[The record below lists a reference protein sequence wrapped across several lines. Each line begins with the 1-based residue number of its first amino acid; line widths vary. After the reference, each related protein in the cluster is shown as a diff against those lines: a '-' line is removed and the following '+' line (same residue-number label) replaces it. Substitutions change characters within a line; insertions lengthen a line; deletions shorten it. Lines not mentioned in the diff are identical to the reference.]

1 VRRSG
6 NAMAR
11 TVGDDLV
18 ILDVRSGRYFELN
31 DVGSLVWERL
41 EHEVDVESLVD
52 AVAAEFDAPRDV
64 VFHDVEVLL
73 GDLIKAGLV
82 AVDT

>member
-1 VRRSG
+1 
-6 NAMAR
+6 MAR

-41 EHEVDVESLVD
+41 EHDVDVESLVD

-64 VFHDVEVLL
+64 VFADVEVLL

-82 AVDT
+82 VVDT

>member
-1 VRRSG
+1 
-6 NAMAR
+6 MAR

-31 DVGSLVWERL
+31 DVGSLIWERL
-41 EHEVDVESLVD
+41 EYEVDVESLVD
-52 AVAAEFDAPRDV
+52 AVTAEFDAPRDV
-64 VFHDVEVLL
+64 VFRDVEVLL